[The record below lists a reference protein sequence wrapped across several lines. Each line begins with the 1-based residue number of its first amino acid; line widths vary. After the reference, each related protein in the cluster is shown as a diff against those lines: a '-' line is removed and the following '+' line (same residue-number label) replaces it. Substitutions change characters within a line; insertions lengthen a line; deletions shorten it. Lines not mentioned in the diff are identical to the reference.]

1 MIDFYSTEMILGICH
16 SRLAAKPLHIAE
28 IPLKHS
34 RLITTTKSQKVP
46 FIEPIAASQSIV
58 VIESD

>member
-1 MIDFYSTEMILGICH
+1 MILGISH

-34 RLITTTKSQKVP
+34 RLIMTTKSQKVP